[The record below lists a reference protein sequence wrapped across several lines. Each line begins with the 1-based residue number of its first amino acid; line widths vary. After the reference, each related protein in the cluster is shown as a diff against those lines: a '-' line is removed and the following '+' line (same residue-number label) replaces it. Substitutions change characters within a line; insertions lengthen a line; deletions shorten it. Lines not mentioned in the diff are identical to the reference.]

1 MFFQKIK
8 KKKEFFMQDEED
20 TCLSCSFISLHVIYP
35 YDRLLPQGPFKEQNE
50 ECAFFGIRCPMRSMR
65 ILLVVSYKAS
75 GLGVTLLSCA
85 RVGCAVDKLLTEG
98 PSRVNKKR

>member
-1 MFFQKIK
+1 
-8 KKKEFFMQDEED
+8 
-20 TCLSCSFISLHVIYP
+20 
-35 YDRLLPQGPFKEQNE
+35 
-50 ECAFFGIRCPMRSMR
+50 MRSMR